1 MPPEAKLGQINIAE
15 HFIDTGDHKPFKLPC
30 HRIPLFK
37 RPIVQK
43 EIQKMLDQDIIKL
56 SASPWNSPICLVSKK
71 QTGEWRFCVDLRAL
85 NAITKLDTYPLPRI
99 DETLERLSN
108 SEYFSTLD
116 MASGY
121 WQISLNKSDRQKTS
135 FAIPGLGSFS
145 FKVMC
150 FGLKNAPSSFSRLME
165 VVLRG
170 LQYEKCLVY
179 LDDIIVMGKDFKT
192 ALENLKSVFLRLR
205 QANLQL
211 KVSKCKLFQKK
222 VVFLGHL
229 VSQDGIT
236 CDPEKLQAI
245 ESWPQPQDKSEIR
258 SFLGLVGYNRKMVP
272 AFAEIA
278 LPLTRLTKKN
288 AKFLWGSEQ
297 QTAFLKLKQCLISPP
312 ILGFPLESGGSFVID
327 TDASGYAIGCV
338 LSQYQ
343 DNMERVIAY
352 GSHTLN
358 VAQQNYCT
366 TKREL
371 YSVVYFL
378 QHYKQYLLGRRFIL
392 RTDHAPLL
400 WLCNF
405 REPSGILA
413 RLLSILGAYDFQ
425 IEYRPGRLHA
435 NADTLS
441 RKPKRS
447 CPFPQCEECKTVTS
461 KSSNVNV
468 SSEIEQVYSNATE
481 NQPNETELV
490 SNWLCYWTRE
500 ELKQMQNQDI
510 CIQEIIRLKE
520 QFVEKPRK
528 SEVNQIHNFDATCCT
543 QGNEKFDI
551 FTTT

>member
-1 MPPEAKLGQINIAE
+1 
-15 HFIDTGDHKPFKLPC
+15 
-30 HRIPLFK
+30 
-37 RPIVQK
+37 
-43 EIQKMLDQDIIKL
+43 
-56 SASPWNSPICLVSKK
+56 
-71 QTGEWRFCVDLRAL
+71 
-85 NAITKLDTYPLPRI
+85 
-99 DETLERLSN
+99 
-108 SEYFSTLD
+108 
-116 MASGY
+116 
-121 WQISLNKSDRQKTS
+121 
-135 FAIPGLGSFS
+135 
-145 FKVMC
+145 
-150 FGLKNAPSSFSRLME
+150 ME

-205 QANLQL
+205 QAPLQL

-236 CDPEKLQAI
+236 GDPEKLQAN

-258 SFLGLVGYNRKMVP
+258 SFLGLVGYYRKMVP

-312 ILGFPLESGGSFVID
+312 IIGFPLESGGSFVID

-366 TKREL
+366 IKREL

-405 REPSGILA
+405 WEPSGILA
-413 RLLSILGAYDFQ
+413 RWLSILGAYDFQ
-425 IEYRPGRLHA
+425 IE
-435 NADTLS
+435 
-441 RKPKRS
+441 
-447 CPFPQCEECKTVTS
+447 
-461 KSSNVNV
+461 
-468 SSEIEQVYSNATE
+468 
-481 NQPNETELV
+481 
-490 SNWLCYWTRE
+490 
-500 ELKQMQNQDI
+500 
-510 CIQEIIRLKE
+510 
-520 QFVEKPRK
+520 
-528 SEVNQIHNFDATCCT
+528 
-543 QGNEKFDI
+543 
-551 FTTT
+551 